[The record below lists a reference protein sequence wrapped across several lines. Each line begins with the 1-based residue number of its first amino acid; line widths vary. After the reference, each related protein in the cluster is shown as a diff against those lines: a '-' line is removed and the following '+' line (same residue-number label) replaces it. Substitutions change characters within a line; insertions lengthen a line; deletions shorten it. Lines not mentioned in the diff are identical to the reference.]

1 MTAAGT
7 AISVSSQ
14 QRVPSVLAIDDSVGT
29 LELIKSALAEFELE
43 IATASDPAEGL
54 DLFSKLRPPI
64 VLLDL
69 VMTGMHGMEVLERIL
84 AIDPATEVILI
95 TAHYSTES
103 AVEAIQKGACD
114 YLNKPF
120 DLLRLRSR
128 VRSLLVDRGR
138 RRV

>member
-7 AISVSSQ
+7 AISVSSR
-14 QRVPSVLAIDDSVGT
+14 QRAPSVLAIDDSVGT

-69 VMTGMHGMEVLERIL
+69 VMTGMHGMEVL
-84 AIDPATEVILI
+84 
-95 TAHYSTES
+95 
-103 AVEAIQKGACD
+103 
-114 YLNKPF
+114 
-120 DLLRLRSR
+120 
-128 VRSLLVDRGR
+128 RSLGAVGTASVTIERAGSTQQLSVDASQVASLSAPDTDAAPPAPPERPPPEPNDT
-138 RRV
+138 